1 MYNLSKNSSEEEIL
15 SFSYEQFE
23 KMSVSELN
31 KKISKTKNECD
42 GVNRQNICEHIFF
55 LLKGCNYEKLT
66 IALPIVVL
74 LIMGLA
80 YLFIFNTT
88 ERKIYRS
95 LDIDIPFSELTI
107 KEMHNGYG
115 DDFKGDGESL
125 HLITSKQDLIDLNMK
140 IVELA
145 DKLGKPVVATTDSHY
160 PDKESAIYR
169 NIVMSRVGF
178 GDTNSNSLYLRTT
191 AEMLKEF
198 DYLGERTKEIVIDNT
213 NLIAAMTEEFQP
225 VPDEKCPPSI
235 DGADETLR
243 STCYANARRIYG
255 EPLPEE
261 IRERL
266 DTELNSIISNGYAV
280 MYVAAQLLVE
290 KSIKTVTW

>member
-1 MYNLSKNSSEEEIL
+1 MYNLNKNSSEEEIL

-125 HLITSKQDLIDLNMK
+125 HLITSKQDLK
-140 IVELA
+140 KATQTWE
-145 DKLGKPVVATTDSHY
+145 KLPQ
-160 PDKESAIYR
+160 
-169 NIVMSRVGF
+169 
-178 GDTNSNSLYLRTT
+178 
-191 AEMLKEF
+191 
-198 DYLGERTKEIVIDNT
+198 KEILIYLFGEVGDSMAELISLPNVKKGKYKFISRGSNKETYNFTLYIYDENNNKIYCINIDT
-213 NLIAAMTEEFQP
+213 
-225 VPDEKCPPSI
+225 
-235 DGADETLR
+235 
-243 STCYANARRIYG
+243 
-255 EPLPEE
+255 
-261 IRERL
+261 
-266 DTELNSIISNGYAV
+266 
-280 MYVAAQLLVE
+280 
-290 KSIKTVTW
+290 